1 MPNCI
6 STRRSSQTALSA
18 GVNLEPNPSP
28 TLSATRLAAGAVPL
42 TLPIGINSV
51 EPSALALSNIDKDV
65 LFALILRIRAEKRVS
80 ERLRRGE
87 PLGVVEPEQ
96 PRAEVDRVVDI
107 RDVLFGFLGGRLG
120 DLRCVEVRVELED
133 EVGQRFRSMVDGGNI
148 RDDCAIW

>member
-6 STRRSSQTALSA
+6 STRRSSKTALSA

-87 PLGVVEPEQ
+87 PLGVVSRSSLEQ
-96 PRAEVDRVVDI
+96 RSIALSTSVMC
-107 RDVLFGFLGGRLG
+107 FLASWG
-120 DLRCVEVRVELED
+120 
-133 EVGQRFRSMVDGGNI
+133 VGWEICGV
-148 RDDCAIW
+148 